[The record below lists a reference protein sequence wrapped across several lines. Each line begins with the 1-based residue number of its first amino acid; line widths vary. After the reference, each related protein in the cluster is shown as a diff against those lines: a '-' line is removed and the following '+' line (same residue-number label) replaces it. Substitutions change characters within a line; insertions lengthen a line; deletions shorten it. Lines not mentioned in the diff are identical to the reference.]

1 MGRELW
7 HLIEAHQHTTPY
19 GVSIRGIAK
28 AAGVGHSTLAKWEA
42 MQKMPTP
49 EHLLAVARQINV
61 PYRVALDAALK
72 DAGYLP
78 ETRIKK
84 PGATRQAG
92 DIVVDD
98 LAETIDEVPATRHR
112 TGEEPS

>member
-7 HLIEAHQHTTPY
+7 RLIEAHQRTTPY

-28 AAGVGHSTLAKWEA
+28 AAGVGHSTLAKWEG
-42 MQKMPTP
+42 MRKMPRP

-84 PGATRQAG
+84 PGATRP
-92 DIVVDD
+92 DLVVDD
-98 LAETIDEVPATRHR
+98 LAETIDEVPATGRR
-112 TGEEPS
+112 AGEEPS